1 MPEPAPGVSD
11 VLQAKP
17 GDRVTI
23 KGWVASKSV
32 VGGLAFLTL
41 RSGAGTI
48 QLTAKRQT
56 LGAERFSRFSQLN
69 VESAISVTGTVRED
83 PRAPF
88 GREVAVEDFY
98 VIADAEPWPVT
109 KSSLRSPSFIWD
121 KRHLTI
127 RGPRS
132 TAIAKI
138 RSTLF
143 KAAFDFFTQRGFV
156 FITAPLLV
164 KNAVEG
170 GATLFEVDYFGDTV
184 FLSQSAQLYEEAAIA
199 SLEKVFV
206 IQPAFRAE
214 KSRTPKH
221 LTEFWMIEAEMA
233 FATQEENMALQEEL
247 VCYLYNQIL
256 KEREREL
263 AVLGRKLKP
272 LEPPFPRITYD
283 EAREIAESEGVG
295 FPWGDDLPTQ
305 AERAISK
312 RFDRP
317 FFVTGYPLS
326 ARSFYHLTSEEN
338 PEVTLSADL
347 MAPEGYGEI
356 ATGGQ
361 RIHDYRLLEER
372 IQKQDL
378 PPESFT
384 WYLELRRYGMPPHA
398 GFGLGVERF
407 LRWVCGVRHIRETT
421 LFPRTPARVTP

>member
-1 MPEPAPGVSD
+1 MPETGSGVSD
-11 VLQAKP
+11 VLQTKP
-17 GDRVTI
+17 GDHVTL

-48 QLTAKRQT
+48 QLAARRQS
-56 LGAERFSRFSQLN
+56 LGAEKFSRFSQLN
-69 VESAISVTGTVRED
+69 VESAICVTGTVRED

-88 GREVAVEDFY
+88 GREVSVEDFQ

-109 KSSLRSPSFIWD
+109 KSSLRSPNFIWE

-132 TAIAKI
+132 TAVAKI

-156 FITAPLLV
+156 FITAPILV

-170 GATLFEVDYFGDTV
+170 GATLFKVDYFGDTV
-184 FLSQSAQLYEEAAIA
+184 FLSQSAQLYEEAAIG
-199 SLEKVFV
+199 SLEKVFIV
-206 IQPAFRAE
+206 QPAFRAE

-233 FATQEENMALQEEL
+233 FATQEDNMALQEEL
-247 VCYLYNQIL
+247 VCFLYNRIL
-256 KEREREL
+256 RERQREL
-263 AVLGRKLKP
+263 AVLGRRLRP

-295 FPWGDDLPTQ
+295 FPWGEDLPTQ

-312 RFDRP
+312 RFEKP

-326 ARSFYHLTSEEN
+326 ARSFYHLTSEQN

-347 MAPEGYGEI
+347 MAPAGYGEI

-361 RIHDYRLLEER
+361 RIHDYRLLEKR
-372 IQKQDL
+372 LQKQEL
-378 PPESFT
+378 PPEAFT

-407 LRWVCGVRHIRETT
+407 LRWVCGARHIRETT
-421 LFPRTPARVTP
+421 LFPRTPTRVTP